1 MDYNEHNQTEYQLK
15 FYVFISILV
24 LLLVHFYIFFI
35 LLCEFLC
42 LCITAEFYFFTVKVN
57 VK

>member
-24 LLLVHFYIFFI
+24 LLLVHFYIFLHI
-35 LLCEFLC
+35 
-42 LCITAEFYFFTVKVN
+42 IM
-57 VK
+57 